1 MTSDILTKI
10 HLFRSSV
17 SLSRSMIRA
26 CFDRKIHMGTLGQ
39 GLSRLYDPQVDQSD
53 WETVLNN
60 FDFDIS
66 KSKLLSTVSQSI
78 FKPIACVIHKLKS
91 N

>member
-1 MTSDILTKI
+1 
-10 HLFRSSV
+10 
-17 SLSRSMIRA
+17 
-26 CFDRKIHMGTLGQ
+26 MGILGQ

-53 WETVLNN
+53 WEAVLNN

-78 FKPIACVIHKLKS
+78 FKPIAYVIDQLKS